1 MRTATDLAGRTV
13 CVMDQESW
21 PTLSGHSRIFNAT
34 VMAVKFRKKN
44 GVNVSTGLGG
54 FHYNVMDVIADDRV
68 NLIPQV
74 RTRMSDAV
82 VEVAKRNDIEIFSG
96 TFAEC
101 FAHWNQFIA
110 DNGNAVIGHSLEN
123 DAKMLLDTQNFLGSK
138 VKVIKQKYL
147 QFMNSDKGTYDK
159 NHAGIT
165 KICSER
171 MLKERAPRFKRNFHK
186 EVDAR
191 DDISMTY
198 KGCYPSNLDAYTKV
212 TTGDDD
218 YVQSHN
224 SVKDTLDLIEVVK
237 SAIAY
242 DGIGII
248 GDSSYCYQTKR
259 FDRPVSNPSV

>member
-1 MRTATDLAGRTV
+1 MGTATDLAGRTV

-21 PTLSGHSRIFNAT
+21 PSQDGKSRIFNAT

-44 GVNVSTGLGG
+44 GCIMTTILGG
-54 FHYNVMDVIADDRV
+54 VHYNVMDVIADDRV
-68 NLIPQV
+68 NLITKV
-74 RTRMSDAV
+74 KSRMSDAL
-82 VEVAKRNDIEIFSG
+82 VECAKRNDIETFNG

-101 FAHWNQFIA
+101 FAHWNQVIA
-110 DNGNAVIGHSLEN
+110 DNGNAVICHSLEN
-123 DAKMLLDTQNFLGSK
+123 DAKMLLDTQNFLGGK

-171 MLKERAPRFKRNFHK
+171 MLKERASRFKKNFHK

-191 DDISMTY
+191 DDIAMTY
-198 KGCYPSNLDAYTKV
+198 KGCYPSNLGAYTKV
-212 TTGDDD
+212 ITGDDEH
-218 YVQSHN
+218 VQSHN

-242 DGIGII
+242 DGIGIL
-248 GDSSYCYQTKR
+248 GDSSYCYQSKH
-259 FDRPVSNPSV
+259 FDWPVSNPRV